1 MGGFFFEFERVSR
14 PSRFRAGED
23 FGPSDC
29 RAVVRPN
36 APKLAIDATAGCV
49 GCEVSDGLCLVS
61 LPGAAS
67 LWVADVS
74 VTPQLR
80 PLASAAP
87 CRVVCCSPDSQRVF
101 LGGGCDDGVLC
112 DIKITRDTSKKRK
125 SEEGLYGK
133 LSEGQASLE
142 LTAADAVV
150 ALGSLNDATFG
161 ARTQHRWPFQ
171 PQREGDARKAAREA
185 RSSRRSELVACA
197 PGAGDGSR
205 GHVVCLGRGCRP
217 ACLGHFKRKLSSLIG
232 GLKWKGPFMSK
243 ELTSRETATRD
254 VIVTESGKD
263 ISWCLFD
270 GQTFEEVK
278 LECHGA
284 LLGVVAADEPLDAS
298 STVYLIYEGGTWQSA
313 RGVPYAIDATRL
325 HLTMKW
331 VVSVSIS
338 SACRA
343 RSRLDTYHTQVPPGR
358 QGSER
363 WEIHQGH

>member
-1 MGGFFFEFERVSR
+1 MLCDVKVSR
-14 PSRFRAGED
+14 
-23 FGPSDC
+23 
-29 RAVVRPN
+29 
-36 APKLAIDATAGCV
+36 DA
-49 GCEVSDGLCLVS
+49 
-61 LPGAAS
+61 
-67 LWVADVS
+67 
-74 VTPQLR
+74 
-80 PLASAAP
+80 
-87 CRVVCCSPDSQRVF
+87 
-101 LGGGCDDGVLC
+101 
-112 DIKITRDTSKKRK
+112 SKKRRT
-125 SEEGLYGK
+125 EEGLYGK
-133 LSEGQASLE
+133 LSEGAQSLE

-161 ARTQHRWPFQ
+161 ARTAHRWPFQ

>member
-1 MGGFFFEFERVSR
+1 MASVRRRRRGRQSCHACLRESRGSFVIVS
-14 PSRFRAGED
+14 F
-23 FGPSDC
+23 
-29 RAVVRPN
+29 
-36 APKLAIDATAGCV
+36 T
-49 GCEVSDGLCLVS
+49 
-61 LPGAAS
+61 
-67 LWVADVS
+67 
-74 VTPQLR
+74 T
-80 PLASAAP
+80 
-87 CRVVCCSPDSQRVF
+87 
-101 LGGGCDDGVLC
+101 GVLC
-112 DIKITRDTSKKRK
+112 DIKVSRDTSKKRK

-133 LSEGQASLE
+133 LSEGAQSLE

-217 ACLGHFKRKLSSLIG
+217 LALGSFKRKLASLIG

-278 LECHGA
+278 LECHGS
-284 LLGVVAADEPLDAS
+284 LLGVVASEEPLDAS
-298 STVYLIYEGGTWQSA
+298 SIVYLVYEVSDSA
-313 RGVPYAIDATRL
+313 
-325 HLTMKW
+325 
-331 VVSVSIS
+331 
-338 SACRA
+338 
-343 RSRLDTYHTQVPPGR
+343 
-358 QGSER
+358 
-363 WEIHQGH
+363 